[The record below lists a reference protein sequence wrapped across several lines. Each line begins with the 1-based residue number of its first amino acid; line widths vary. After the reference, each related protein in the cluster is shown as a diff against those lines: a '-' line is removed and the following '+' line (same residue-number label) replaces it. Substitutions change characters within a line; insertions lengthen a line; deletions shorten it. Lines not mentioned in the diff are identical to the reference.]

1 MKLGN
6 LLNVASLAWVAFL
19 VMAVAHLLFEH
30 AG

>member
-6 LLNVASLAWVAFL
+6 LLTVASLAWVAFL
-19 VMAVAHLLFEH
+19 VMAVAHLVLEH